1 MSGGMARSACR
12 LVAAL
17 AAGALAA
24 GAAQAQVAPYPV
36 DDEEFPDPTPAP
48 EAVESY
54 GGSILERSTLTGDWG
69 GARDRLAAR
78 GFTLDVTGTGFWQ
91 GVVDG
96 GDDETD
102 EAGGRVDA
110 YLNVD
115 GEKAGLWPG
124 LFLTFHAEY
133 KGGND
138 VNDAAGTLFP
148 VNFSLA
154 VPSDSDSVFA
164 LTAVT
169 VTQFLSEDWLVYFGK
184 LNTVDDSNQP
194 YTGGGLG
201 LYGFQNGTLL
211 QSPILAR
218 TIPYSTFGG
227 GVVYLRDF
235 KPIASINV
243 YDTNNTPTTTG
254 FDSFFDNGATL
265 LAQVN
270 LPTTYFGMPGHQGVS
285 AIYSTGDFVST
296 LGVWEFVNSA
306 LVGELIPLREKDGSW
321 GVLWQFDQAL
331 WVDPADPEIAFG
343 VFGNFGVTDGDP
355 NPIEYAGSIGIGG
368 SVPFGTRSALDT
380 FGVGYFYTAISD
392 ELIGLP
398 GQLAL
403 RDEQGIEAFYN
414 FGLTRWIDITADAQF
429 VRPAF
434 AEVDD
439 AVVLGIRASV
449 TF

>member
-1 MSGGMARSACR
+1 MSNTTTRAR
-12 LVAAL
+12 LVAS
-17 AAGALAA
+17 AAAMVVAA
-24 GAAQAQVAPYPV
+24 GAAQAQEVRFLI
-36 DDEEFPDPTPAP
+36 EEPGSS
-48 EAVESY
+48 EAAAVLADVPSY
-54 GGSILERSTLTGDWG
+54 AGAFAQRSTLTGDWG

-91 GVVDG
+91 GVVNG
-96 GDDETD
+96 GADETS

-115 GEKAGLWPG
+115 GEKAGLWQG
-124 LFLTFHAEY
+124 LFLTVHAEY

-138 VNDAAGTLFP
+138 INAAAGTLFP
-148 VNFSLA
+148 VNFALA
-154 VPSDSDSVFA
+154 VPTDSDSVFA

-169 VTQFLSEDWLVYFGK
+169 VTQFLSENWLVYFGK

-194 YTGGGLG
+194 YTGGGMG
-201 LYGFQNGTLL
+201 LYGFNNGSLL

-218 TIPYSTFGG
+218 TVPYATLGG

-270 LPTTYFGMPGHQGVS
+270 LPTNFFGMPGHQGVS
-285 AIYSTGDFVST
+285 VIYSTGDFLST
-296 LGVWEFVNSA
+296 SGVWEFVNSA

-321 GVLWQFDQAL
+321 GVLYQFDQAL
-331 WVDPADPEIAFG
+331 WVDPANPETSFG
-343 VFGNFGVTDGDP
+343 LFGNFGVTDGDP
-355 NPIEYAGSIGIGG
+355 NPIDFAGSIGIGG
-368 SVPFGTRSALDT
+368 SVPFASRRGLDT

-392 ELIGLP
+392 DLIGLP

-414 FGLTRWIDITADAQF
+414 IGLTPWFEITANAQY

-434 AEVDD
+434 AAVDN
-439 AVVLGIRASV
+439 VTVLGLRALV